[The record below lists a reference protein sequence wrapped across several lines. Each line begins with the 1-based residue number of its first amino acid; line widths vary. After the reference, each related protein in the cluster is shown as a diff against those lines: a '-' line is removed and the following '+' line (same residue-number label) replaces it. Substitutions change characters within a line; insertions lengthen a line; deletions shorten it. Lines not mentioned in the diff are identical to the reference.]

1 MKRSMPLY
9 IKILLIVFCNVYIVC
24 WIFAWQ
30 VIRSSQDILLEKAVR
45 SALDGHAALCNN
57 IESFSE
63 NFYGLTSGGIKIYPV
78 NKVVYDGAASYDAR
92 LHNPLVTCEIK
103 EASNVLVYRT
113 EGAEPA
119 DTQELDSKMNSK
131 MDGTVAYQ
139 FLHTSEESLIA
150 VSSWLDI
157 QYEMFKVSYR
167 EDITEL
173 VRTQDSFSRRAGVM
187 LAGLSVILLLSLYFG
202 IRYALRPLQELGQKA
217 RCMAEGDYTL
227 RAEVKQHDEVGMLAE
242 EFNHMAEAVEYR
254 TEKLEETARLRELY
268 AANLAHEIKSP
279 MTSIIGYTDMAMM
292 LQPEPE
298 QLHEMLNYINKE
310 GKRLDALSGVLLQWT
325 KLNQKR
331 EIAGRHFSVERMLD
345 HLRQIVELLLQEE
358 GQRLIIENELNQM
371 WGDENL
377 IITLLRNLIANGA
390 RASDKNGQ
398 VYLYIKENP
407 GTGRA
412 LMVVE
417 DKGIGMEPEVLERI
431 REPFYMIDK
440 ARSREHQGAGLGL
453 ALCEAIVQAHG
464 GSMEIRSEAGVGT
477 TVTVCF

>member
-57 IESFSE
+57 IESFSG
-63 NFYGLTSGGIKIYPV
+63 NFYGLTSGGINIYPV
-78 NKVVYDGAASYDAR
+78 DKVVYDGAASYDSR
-92 LHNPLVTCEIK
+92 LHNPLIICEIK
-103 EASNVLVYRT
+103 DAFNVLVYRT
-113 EGAEPA
+113 EGAETA
-119 DTQELDSKMNSK
+119 DTQELDLEMNSK
-131 MDGTVAYQ
+131 IDGTVAYQ
-139 FLHTSEESLIA
+139 FLHTSEESMIA

-157 QYEMFKVSYR
+157 QHEMFKVSYW

-217 RCMAEGDYTL
+217 RRMAEGDYTL
-227 RAEVKQHDEVGMLAE
+227 RADVKQHDEVGILAE
-242 EFNHMAEAVEYR
+242 EFNHMAEAVEHR
-254 TEKLEETARLRELY
+254 TEMLEETARLRELY

-331 EIAGRHFSVERMLD
+331 EIAGRLFSVERMLD
-345 HLRQIVELLLQEE
+345 HLRQIVEPLLQEE
-358 GQRLIIENELNQM
+358 EQRLIIENELNQM

-390 RASDKNGQ
+390 RASEKNGL
-398 VYLYIKENP
+398 VYLFLKENSD
-407 GTGRA
+407 TGKP
-412 LMVVE
+412 LIEVE
-417 DKGIGMEPEVLERI
+417 DKGIGMEPEALERI

-464 GSMEIRSEAGVGT
+464 GSMEIRSEVGVGT